1 MDLSNLFIA
10 FIVTLV
16 GILLWQNAGL
26 SERALSLAA
35 QHCDSQE
42 VQLLDQ
48 TIALMGMG
56 FYRDKRGNISLS
68 RRYEFEFTSTG
79 EQRYKGRLRL
89 AGRQLIEASLDPHR
103 MTERHEGTVQAAP
116 KPSRDR
122 SHLRGL

>member
-1 MDLSNLFIA
+1 MDLTDLCIMFVIA
-10 FIVTLV
+10 SI

-35 QHCDSQE
+35 QHCDNQE

-56 FYRDKRGNISLS
+56 FYRDKRGNVSLS

-79 EQRYKGRLRL
+79 EQRYKGRIRL

-103 MTERHEGTVQAAP
+103 MTERHEDPVQAP
-116 KPSRDR
+116 PTPNRDR